1 MRSDG
6 VKWQS
11 ASQHIVWSQCQGFWS
26 TEMYTPSP
34 SVVIPC
40 TSIEAKS
47 FLSKSSF
54 LIVGHLDLS
63 KEIFVSKFFPKSNTS
78 NFSNDAQYNDSILI
92 KRFPRTSSTLSEA
105 LRFRTFGKV
114 VNEFFDKL
122 IRSSTLKSR
131 KYSKG
136 KYCNLFSPMS
146 NMISVSA
153 TGWMDGAIDNWQLL
167 MLKIRNRGRSFNAE
181 ELRFSWEA
189 RTTYTSWNIYIY
201 IYMIYDYLAVIE
213 MKSIKKILQFA

>member
-26 TEMYTPSP
+26 TDIYTPSP

-40 TSIEAKS
+40 TSIEAKL
-47 FLSKSSF
+47 FLSKCSF
-54 LIVGHLDLS
+54 LIVGHLDLW

-92 KRFPRTSSTLSEA
+92 KWFPRTCSSLSEP
-105 LRFRTFGKV
+105 LRFWTFGKV
-114 VNEFFDKL
+114 VNKFLDKL

-136 KYCNLFSPMS
+136 KYCNLFSLTS
-146 NMISVSA
+146 NIISVSA
-153 TGWMDGAIDNWQLL
+153 TA
-167 MLKIRNRGRSFNAE
+167 
-181 ELRFSWEA
+181 
-189 RTTYTSWNIYIY
+189 
-201 IYMIYDYLAVIE
+201 
-213 MKSIKKILQFA
+213 